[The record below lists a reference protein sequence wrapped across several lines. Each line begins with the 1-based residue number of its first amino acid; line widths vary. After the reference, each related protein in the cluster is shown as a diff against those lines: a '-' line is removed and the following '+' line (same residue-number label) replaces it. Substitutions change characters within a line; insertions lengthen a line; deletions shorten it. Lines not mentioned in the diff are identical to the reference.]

1 MGLEGRGRRRA
12 RSARESTERAAHPVQ
27 VHVAPGDEARRPQV
41 QSQRGHAQQGATL
54 SGPTASA
61 CPDAGR
67 GFTTGARGR
76 DAPGWALPT
85 DRRGTTTAEES
96 YLLGTGPVRGPP
108 PSPTGWGASARLRG
122 GVRLPRRR
130 SGSGCSEPA
139 QSRRAPLSTR
149 RDTTTS
155 VPHPRRVVHRAP
167 GRCDAEPSPQD
178 DGRRPADR
186 PGEHRTR
193 PIARRRRAGRAV
205 REPPVPISSGRR
217 QRSSARSRS

>member
-12 RSARESTERAAHPVQ
+12 RSARESTERAAHPMQ

-67 GFTTGARGR
+67 GFTTGARGW

-122 GVRLPRRR
+122 GGRARAARSRR
-130 SGSGCSEPA
+130 SRDG
-139 QSRRAPLSTR
+139 RRCR
-149 RDTTTS
+149 RGDTTTS

-217 QRSSARSRS
+217 PRSSARSRS